1 MTNFEFFKDTILEMA
16 SKYQTMAVVRD
27 ASGNGY
33 IGNCAF
39 TRCRDCLLDKPEN
52 ESCIKKWYEWLYKEY
67 EETPTLTKKNVEEM
81 LTWEVVEN

>member
-16 SKYQTMAVVRD
+16 GKYQTMAVVHD

-39 TRCRDCLLDKPEN
+39 TRYRDCLLNKPEN
-52 ESCIKKWYEWLYKEY
+52 ESCIK
-67 EETPTLTKKNVEEM
+67 NVM
-81 LTWEVVEN
+81 NRFIKSMKRHLH